1 MDVLSVTGA
10 GSIGIVAIGRN
21 EGERLVAC
29 LASLPQD
36 IPAVYVDSGSSDDS
50 CANARARGLAV
61 VDLDMSIPFTAAR
74 ARNAGY
80 RRLIEDH
87 PDIAFVQ
94 FIDGDCIL
102 DPHWLATASQ
112 AIETQQN
119 LAIVF
124 GRCRERFPDAS
135 LYNAQCDHEWDVP
148 LGDVA
153 ACGGNAF
160 VRRVAFDEVGG
171 YQDDIVAGEE
181 PDMCVRL
188 RGRGWRIRRIAG
200 EMVLHDAA
208 LLRFSQ
214 YWKRSR
220 RSGLAYALHLARHQ
234 KDAIPEWR
242 TVLRRI
248 VLWGGVLPAI
258 ALLALVAVP
267 LVGCAAGIVTVAV
280 LGLYL
285 LRYIRLV
292 RRSLAQGDGWR
303 YATGNAA
310 LMTVDKFAQAI
321 GVATFHLQRLFGRQA
336 KLIEHK

>member
-1 MDVLSVTGA
+1 MIGA
-10 GSIGIVAIGRN
+10 GNIGIVVIGRN
-21 EGERLVAC
+21 EGQRLVAC
-29 LASLPQD
+29 LASLPD
-36 IPAVYVDSGSSDDS
+36 GIPAVYVDSGSSDNS
-50 CANARARGLAV
+50 CANARASGLAV

-80 RRLIEDH
+80 HRLIKDH

-102 DPHWLATASQ
+102 DPHWLTTASG
-112 AIETQQN
+112 AIKAQQD

-171 YQDDIVAGEE
+171 YQDDIIAGEE

-188 RGRGWRIRRIAG
+188 RQRAWRIRRIAG

-220 RSGLAYALHLARHQ
+220 RSGLAYALHLSRHGEN
-234 KDAIPEWR
+234 AIPEWR

-248 VLWGGVLPAI
+248 VVWGGVMPMLAVLG
-258 ALLALVAVP
+258 LLAMPFIGPAGAVM
-267 LVGCAAGIVTVAV
+267 ATAI

-292 RRSLAQGDGWR
+292 RRSRAQGDSWR

-310 LMTVDKFAQAI
+310 LMTIDKFAQFI
-321 GVATFHLQRLFGRQA
+321 GVATFRLQRLFGQPTR
-336 KLIEHK
+336 LIEHK

>member
-1 MDVLSVTGA
+1 VTGA
-10 GSIGIVAIGRN
+10 SGIGIVAIGRN
-21 EGERLVAC
+21 EGQRLVAC
-29 LASLPQD
+29 LASLPD
-36 IPAVYVDSGSSDDS
+36 GIPAVYVDSGSSDDS
-50 CANARARGLAV
+50 CARARERGLAV
-61 VDLDMSIPFTAAR
+61 LDLDMSIPFTAAR

-80 RRLIEDH
+80 QRLITDH

-102 DPHWLATASQ
+102 DPDWLATAAE
-112 AIETQQN
+112 AIETQQD

-160 VRRVAFDEVGG
+160 VRRTAFDEVGG
-171 YQDDIVAGEE
+171 FRDDIVAGEE

-208 LLRFSQ
+208 LFRFSQ
-214 YWKRSR
+214 WWKRSR
-220 RSGLAYALHLARHQ
+220 RSGLAYALHLSRHGEN
-234 KDAIPEWR
+234 AISEWR
-242 TVLRRI
+242 MVLRRI
-248 VLWGGVLPAI
+248 ILWGGLLPAI
-258 ALLALVAVP
+258 ALLGLCVMP
-267 LVGCAAGIVTVAV
+267 FAGPTSAIITVTI

-292 RRSLAQGDGWR
+292 RRSLTHGDSWR

-310 LMTVDKFAQAI
+310 LMTIDKFAQMI
-321 GVATFHLQRLFGRQA
+321 GVATFRLQRVFGQST